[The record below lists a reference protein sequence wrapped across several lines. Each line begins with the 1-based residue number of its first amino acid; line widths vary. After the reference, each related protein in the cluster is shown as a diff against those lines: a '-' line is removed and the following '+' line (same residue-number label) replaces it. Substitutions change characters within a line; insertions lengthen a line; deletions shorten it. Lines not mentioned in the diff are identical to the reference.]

1 MRQLTSDA
9 NRLTLQIIG
18 IAAVISLGIND
29 ESNIADDVY
38 LLLVVLLCQKLKRY
52 SWNKPN

>member
-18 IAAVISLGIND
+18 IAAVISVGIND

-38 LLLVVLLCQKLKRY
+38 LLLVVLLCQKLKRF